1 MGSEDNYFD
10 RCLKAFVLDLKRRKT
25 SFRQYNFFDW
35 NRFGRSEAQVKTKE
49 NWVLVFL
56 FLLRSIRARPKL
68 H

>member
-35 NRFGRSEAQVKTKE
+35 NRFGRSEAQVETKE
-49 NWVLVFL
+49 N
-56 FLLRSIRARPKL
+56 
-68 H
+68 